1 MFMLPRSPLGIT
13 GGIAMT
19 FSIAARCAETGAL
32 GIGIATSSPAVGA
45 RCVHV
50 MHGVGVIAHQATPEP
65 RLARLGMRLL
75 EMGYKA
81 PKVLKELVDG
91 DVQIEYRQIAV
102 IDTMGTA
109 VARTGASNRDHASHI
124 VGEGF
129 VALGNMLEGRHTVQ
143 AIHDAYL
150 ANAAEPLEERLV
162 RAIEA
167 GRDVGGQYPEG
178 QTSAALLVYK
188 DQAVAH
194 VDLRVDHNMEPIAE
208 LRRIFEWFKP
218 LLPFYAERCNNPR
231 VGRHKDWL
239 KAQGIERQFGV
250 PPPHVA
256 AARARGEGPPG

>member
-1 MFMLPRSPLGIT
+1 MFYSARSPGGIT
-13 GGIAMT
+13 MT
-19 FSIAARCAETGAL
+19 FTVAARCPSTGAI
-32 GIGIATSSPAVGA
+32 GIGIATSSPAVGS

-65 RLARLGMRLL
+65 RLARLGMKLL

-91 DVQIEYRQIAV
+91 DADIEFRQIAV
-102 IDTMGTA
+102 IDTMGNT
-109 VARTGASNRDHASHI
+109 VARTGSSNRAHASHLI
-124 VGEGF
+124 GEGF
-129 VALGNMLEGRHTVQ
+129 VAMGNMLEGPHTVQ

-150 ANAAEPLEERLV
+150 ATASEPFEERLM

-167 GRDVGGQYPEG
+167 GRDVGGQYPQG

-194 VDLRVDHNMEPIAE
+194 VDLRVDHSLEPIAE
-208 LRRIFEWFKP
+208 LRRIFDWFKP

-239 KAQGIERQFGV
+239 RERGIERQFGEV
-250 PPPHVA
+250 PPHVA

>member
-1 MFMLPRSPLGIT
+1 
-13 GGIAMT
+13 MT
-19 FSIAARCAETGAL
+19 FSIAARCPKTGAL
-32 GIGIATSSPAVGA
+32 GIGIATSSPAVGS

-50 MHGVGVIAHQATPEP
+50 MHGIGVIAHQATPEP
-65 RLARLGMRLL
+65 RLARLGMRML
-75 EMGYKA
+75 EMGYRA

-91 DVQIEYRQIAV
+91 DADIEYRQIAV
-102 IDTMGTA
+102 IDTMGHA
-109 VARTGASNRDHASHI
+109 VARTGANNRDHASHL

-129 VALGNMLEGRHTVQ
+129 VALGNLLEGRHVVQ

-150 ANAAEPLEERLV
+150 ASAEQAFEERLM

-194 VDLRVDHNMEPIAE
+194 VDLRVDHSMEPIAE
-208 LRRIFEWFKP
+208 LRRLLDWFEP

-231 VGRHKDWL
+231 IARHKDWL
-239 KAQGIERQFGV
+239 KAHGIERQFGQV
-250 PPPHVA
+250 PPHIA
-256 AARARGEGPPG
+256 AARARGEGPAR

>member
-1 MFMLPRSPLGIT
+1 
-13 GGIAMT
+13 MT
-19 FSIAARCAETGAL
+19 FSIAARCAKTGAI
-32 GIGIATSSPAVGA
+32 GIGIATSSPAVGS

-65 RLARLGMRLL
+65 RLARLGMRMLD
-75 EMGYKA
+75 MGYRA
-81 PKVLKELVDG
+81 PKVLKELADG
-91 DVQIEYRQIAV
+91 DAEIEFRQIAV
-102 IDTMGTA
+102 IDTTGAA
-109 VARTGASNRDHASHI
+109 VARTGANNRDHASHM

-129 VALGNMLEGRHTVQ
+129 VALGNLLEGPHVVQ

-150 ANAAEPLEERLV
+150 ANAEQAFEERLM

-167 GRDVGGQYPEG
+167 GRDAGGQYPEG

-194 VDLRVDHNMEPIAE
+194 VDLRVDHSMEPIAE
-208 LRRIFEWFKP
+208 LRRLLDWFEP

-239 KAQGIERQFGV
+239 KARGIGREFGKV
-250 PPPHVA
+250 PPGIA
-256 AARARGEGPPG
+256 AARARGEGPPR

>member
-1 MFMLPRSPLGIT
+1 LGI
-13 GGIAMT
+13 GMT
-19 FSIAARCAETGAL
+19 FTIAARCPETGAL
-32 GIGIATSSPAVGA
+32 GIGIATSSPGVGS

-50 MHGVGVIAHQATPEP
+50 MHGVGVVAHQASPDP
-65 RLARLGMRLL
+65 RLGRLGLKLL
-75 EMGYKA
+75 EFGHKA
-81 PKVLKELVDG
+81 PKVLKELEDG
-91 DVQIEYRQIAV
+91 DVDIEYRQIAV

-109 VARTGASNRDHASHI
+109 VARTGARNRDHASHI
-124 VGEGF
+124 VGNGF

-143 AIHDAYL
+143 AIHDSYL
-150 ANAAEPLEERLV
+150 ANAAEAFEERLM

-239 KAQGIERQFGV
+239 KTQGIARQFGV
-250 PPPHVA
+250 PPPDL
-256 AARARGEGPPG
+256 AARRERGEGPPR